1 MRNYLTSNE
10 DWYSPLE
17 ISQLNSISRCLISP
31 CKSLLDCDVFNMIY
45 FDWSRLIMHGF
56 CSGFFTLTKLTST
69 IYPKFHY
76 TSAQVNF
83 VEALVEM
90 FSDETIAISADDK
103 HKVNVGT
110 LAVSWHITKY
120 LLQTIKLTNPI
131 QFSLCQCLTC
141 SCWIFITRIMK

>member
-1 MRNYLTSNE
+1 MKTGIGHSKYRNLTVFHVVWSVPAKVFLTVKFSIWSILT
-10 DWYSPLE
+10 DHDRSYTVFAVVF
-17 ISQLNSISRCLISP
+17 LN
-31 CKSLLDCDVFNMIY
+31 
-45 FDWSRLIMHGF
+45 
-56 CSGFFTLTKLTST
+56 LTKLTST
-69 IYPKFHY
+69 IYPEFHY

-90 FSDETIAISADDK
+90 FSHETIAISADDK